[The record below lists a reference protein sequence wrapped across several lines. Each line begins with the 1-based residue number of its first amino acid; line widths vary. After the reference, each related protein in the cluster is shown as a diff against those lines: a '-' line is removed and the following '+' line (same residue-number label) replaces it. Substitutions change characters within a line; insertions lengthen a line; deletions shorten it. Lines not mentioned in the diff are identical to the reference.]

1 MDKRRITATD
11 ILAAGLVLVM
21 LINIFWFLNKKP
33 LSENL
38 DIENFQGNVSISLLQ
53 SVGVESGDGIYIKNV
68 VTTIS
73 GDVNGDDVQ
82 KVIEVMKSI
91 QSRKRFSGKGSI
103 PTYTTGISTIEI
115 EYITKDYYQSFIL
128 TDRDNIMR
136 SMGEKGITSYTLSDD
151 AFEKLSKVILEYGIV
166 N

>member
-21 LINIFWFLNKKP
+21 LINILWFLNKKP

-38 DIENFQGNVSISLLQ
+38 DMENFQGNVSISLLQ
-53 SVGVESGDGIYIKNV
+53 SVGVESGDGIYVKDV

-73 GDVNGDDVQ
+73 GDVNDDNVQ

-91 QSRKRFSGKGSI
+91 QSRKRFSGKGNI
-103 PTYTTGISTIEI
+103 LIYTTGINTIEI
-115 EYITKDYYQSFIL
+115 EYRTKDYYQSFIL

-136 SMGEKGITSYTLSDD
+136 SMDEKGITSYTLSDD
-151 AFEKLSKVILEYGIV
+151 AFEKFSKVILEYGIV

>member
-21 LINIFWFLNKKP
+21 LINILWFLNKKP

-53 SVGVESGDGIYIKNV
+53 SVGVESGDGIYVKDV
-68 VTTIS
+68 VTTIT
-73 GDVNGDDVQ
+73 GDVNDDDVQ

-103 PTYTTGISTIEI
+103 LIYTTGINTIEI
-115 EYITKDYYQSFIL
+115 EYRTKDYYQSFIL

>member
-21 LINIFWFLNKKP
+21 LINIFWLLNKKP

-53 SVGVESGDGIYIKNV
+53 SVGVESGDGIYVKDV

-73 GDVNGDDVQ
+73 GDVNDDDVQ

-103 PTYTTGISTIEI
+103 LTYTTGINTIEI
-115 EYITKDYYQSFIL
+115 EYRTKDYYQSFIL

>member
-38 DIENFQGNVSISLLQ
+38 DIENFQGNVTISLLQ
-53 SVGVESGDGIYIKNV
+53 SVGVESGDGIYVKDV

-73 GDVNGDDVQ
+73 SDVNDDDVQ

-103 PTYTTGISTIEI
+103 LIYTTGISTIEI
-115 EYITKDYYQSFIL
+115 EYRTKDYYQSFIL

>member
-21 LINIFWFLNKKP
+21 LINILWFLNKKP

-38 DIENFQGNVSISLLQ
+38 DIENFQGNVSIYLLQ
-53 SVGVESGDGIYIKNV
+53 SVGVESGDGIYVKDV

-73 GDVNGDDVQ
+73 GDVNDDNVQ

-103 PTYTTGISTIEI
+103 LIYTTGINTIEI
-115 EYITKDYYQSFIL
+115 EYRTKDYYQSFIL

>member
-1 MDKRRITATD
+1 MDKRRITAID
-11 ILAAGLVLVM
+11 IFAAGLVLVM
-21 LINIFWFLNKKP
+21 VINIFWFLNKKP

-53 SVGVESGDGIYIKNV
+53 SVGVESGDGIYVKDV

-73 GDVNGDDVQ
+73 GDVNDDDVQ
-82 KVIEVMKSI
+82 KVIEVLKSI

-103 PTYTTGISTIEI
+103 LTYVTGISTIEI
-115 EYITKDYYQSFIL
+115 EYRRKDYYQSFIL
-128 TDRDNIMR
+128 TDRDNIRR
-136 SMGEKGITSYTLSDD
+136 SMDEKGITSYTLNDD

>member
-21 LINIFWFLNKKP
+21 VINIFWFLNKKP

-53 SVGVESGDGIYIKNV
+53 SVGVESGDGIYVKDV

-73 GDVNGDDVQ
+73 GDVNDDNVQ
-82 KVIEVMKSI
+82 KIIEVMKSI
-91 QSRKRFSGKGSI
+91 QSRKRFSGKGNI
-103 PTYTTGISTIEI
+103 LTYTTGINTIEI
-115 EYITKDYYQSFIL
+115 EYRTKDYYQSFIL

-136 SMGEKGITSYTLSDD
+136 SMGEKGITSYTLNDD

>member
-91 QSRKRFSGKGSI
+91 QSRKRFSGKGGI
-103 PTYTTGISTIEI
+103 LTYTPGISTIEI
-115 EYITKDYYQSFIL
+115 EYRTKDYYQSFIL

>member
-91 QSRKRFSGKGSI
+91 QSRKRFSGNGSI
-103 PTYTTGISTIEI
+103 LIYTTGINTIEI
-115 EYITKDYYQSFIL
+115 EYRTKDYYQSFIL

-136 SMGEKGITSYTLSDD
+136 SMGERGITSYTLSDD

>member
-53 SVGVESGDGIYIKNV
+53 SVGVESGDGIYVKDV

-73 GDVNGDDVQ
+73 GDVNDDNVQ

-91 QSRKRFSGKGSI
+91 QSRKRFSGKGNI
-103 PTYTTGISTIEI
+103 LIYTTGINTIEI
-115 EYITKDYYQSFIL
+115 EYRTKDYYQSFIL